1 MFSFDPDL
9 IAASMFDNLVF
20 VSKNLLLVR
29 SIFIGVGFQR
39 TQSTLSEELLDIF
52 TRLMLSVYYTTLF
65 MIAFYWGMI
74 FGYYFGPV
82 MFRIY
87 WIIYG
92 F

>member
-1 MFSFDPDL
+1 MFNFDPNLLADSTFEKL
-9 IAASMFDNLVF
+9 IF
-20 VSKNLLLVR
+20 VSKSLLIVR
-29 SIFIGVGFQR
+29 SIVIGVGFQR

-65 MIAFYWGMI
+65 MVSFYWGMV